1 MMKIIVIALLML
13 CLVCPMSI
21 ADTSSVFYE
30 GDILHVVIT
39 DDGSTYYLE
48 GNTGVK
54 DTCTQAQYDFAVAAY
69 TYPETLEERL
79 VALESKVV
87 TLETVKVVAR

>member
-54 DTCTQAQYDFAVAAY
+54 DTCTKLQYDAAVLAY
-69 TYPETLEERL
+69 EYPKTFEERI
-79 VALESKVV
+79 AELEGKVV
-87 TLETVKVVAR
+87 NLEKVG